1 MLIILGKLID
11 VMSMKIVI
19 VGPTGVGKTKLSV
32 ELAKVFDAYVINSD
46 AVQIYQELNIGSAKV
61 TEEEKEGIKH
71 FLFDIKRPDE
81 LYTVKDYQSDAR
93 NILNKYQD
101 KNLIVVGGTGLYV
114 TSLFYDYRFGL
125 DNDENYDNISKEEL
139 YKLVL
144 KKDPNCSIDKNNIIR
159 LKRFLKRNSN
169 EYVEPKLLYNDVF
182 FIGLTTPRDNLYD
195 IINKRVDKMFLD
207 GLVDE
212 VKTLYQKYPESSIL
226 KRAIGYKEIIAFLNG
241 EISLE
246 KAKELIKKNSRHY
259 AKRQYTWFN
268 NKMNIKWFNVDYNN
282 FNNTIKEVLNY
293 ISVVRNN
300 GK

>member
-144 KKDPNCSIDKNNIIR
+144 KKDPNCSIDKNNIVR
-159 LKRFLKRNSN
+159 LKRFLKRNNN

-182 FIGLTTPRDNLYD
+182 FIGLTTPRSNLYD

-246 KAKELIKKNSRHY
+246 EAKELIKKNSRHY

-282 FNNTIKEVLNY
+282 FNNTINEVLNY

>member
-125 DNDENYDNISKEEL
+125 DNEENYDNISKEEL

-144 KKDPNCSIDKNNIIR
+144 KKDPNCSIDKNNIVR

-182 FIGLTTPRDNLYD
+182 FVGLTTPRDNLYD

-246 KAKELIKKNSRHY
+246 EAKELIKKNSRHY

>member
-1 MLIILGKLID
+1 MLIILDKLID

-93 NILNKYQD
+93 NILSKYQD

-114 TSLFYDYRFGL
+114 TSLFYDYRFGI
-125 DNDENYDNISKEEL
+125 DNDENYDNMSKEEL
-139 YKLVL
+139 YKLAL
-144 KKDPNCSIDKNNIIR
+144 KKDSNCNIDKNNIIR

-195 IINKRVDKMFLD
+195 IINKRVDKMFLE

-212 VKTLYQKYPESSIL
+212 VKTLYQKYPQSSIL
-226 KRAIGYKEIIAFLNG
+226 KRAIGYKEIIEFLNG

-246 KAKELIKKNSRHY
+246 EAKELIKKNSRHY

-268 NKMNIKWFNVDYNN
+268 NKMDIKWFNVDYDN
-282 FNNTIKEVLNY
+282 FKNTINEVLNY
-293 ISVVRNN
+293 ISVVKKNE
-300 GK
+300 K

>member
-1 MLIILGKLID
+1 
-11 VMSMKIVI
+11 MKIVI

-144 KKDPNCSIDKNNIIR
+144 KKDPNCSIDKNNTVR
-159 LKRFLKRNSN
+159 LKRFLKRKSN

-207 GLVDE
+207 GLVEE

-246 KAKELIKKNSRHY
+246 EAKELIKKNSRHY

-268 NKMNIKWFNVDYNN
+268 NKMNIKWFNVDYDN

>member
-182 FIGLTTPRDNLYD
+182 FIGLTTPRSNLYD

-246 KAKELIKKNSRHY
+246 EAKELIKKKESMKNY
-259 AKRQYTWFN
+259 KN
-268 NKMNIKWFNVDYNN
+268 NNI
-282 FNNTIKEVLNY
+282 
-293 ISVVRNN
+293 
-300 GK
+300 

>member
-144 KKDPNCSIDKNNIIR
+144 KKDPNCSIDKNNIVR

-246 KAKELIKKNSRHY
+246 EAKELIKKNSRHY

-268 NKMNIKWFNVDYNN
+268 NKMNIKWFNVDYDN
-282 FNNTIKEVLNY
+282 FNNTINEVLNY

>member
-125 DNDENYDNISKEEL
+125 DNEENYDNISKEEL

-144 KKDPNCSIDKNNIIR
+144 KKDPNCSIDKNNIVR

-182 FIGLTTPRDNLYD
+182 FVGLTTPRDNLYD

-246 KAKELIKKNSRHY
+246 EAKELIKKNSRHY

-282 FNNTIKEVLNY
+282 FNNTINEVLNY

>member
-101 KNLIVVGGTGLYV
+101 KNLIVIGGTGLYV

-159 LKRFLKRNSN
+159 LKRFLKRKSN

-182 FIGLTTPRDNLYD
+182 FVGLTTPRDNLYD

-246 KAKELIKKNSRHY
+246 EAKELIKKNSRHY

-282 FNNTIKEVLNY
+282 FNNTINEVLNY
-293 ISVVRNN
+293 ISVVKNN

>member
-182 FIGLTTPRDNLYD
+182 FIGLTTPRSNLYD

-246 KAKELIKKNSRHY
+246 EAKELIKKNSRHY

-282 FNNTIKEVLNY
+282 FNNIIKEVLNY

>member
-125 DNDENYDNISKEEL
+125 DNDENYDNLSKEEL

>member
-19 VGPTGVGKTKLSV
+19 VGPTGVGKTQLSV

-159 LKRFLKRNSN
+159 LKRFLKRKSN

-195 IINKRVDKMFLD
+195 IINKRVDKMFLE

-246 KAKELIKKNSRHY
+246 EAKELIKKNSRHY

-268 NKMNIKWFNVDYNN
+268 NKMNIKWFNVDYDN

>member
-125 DNDENYDNISKEEL
+125 DNEENYDNISKEEL

-144 KKDPNCSIDKNNIIR
+144 KKDPNCSIDKNNTVR
-159 LKRFLKRNSN
+159 LKRFLKRKSN

-182 FIGLTTPRDNLYD
+182 FIGLTTPRSNLYD

-207 GLVDE
+207 GLVEE

-246 KAKELIKKNSRHY
+246 EAKELIKKNSRHY

-268 NKMNIKWFNVDYNN
+268 NKMNIKWFNVDYDN

-293 ISVVRNN
+293 ICVVRNN

>member
-182 FIGLTTPRDNLYD
+182 FIGLTTPRSNLYD

-246 KAKELIKKNSRHY
+246 EAKELIKKNSRHY

>member
-182 FIGLTTPRDNLYD
+182 FIGLTTPRSNLYD

>member
-159 LKRFLKRNSN
+159 LKRFLKRKSN

-182 FIGLTTPRDNLYD
+182 FIGLTTPRANLYD

-246 KAKELIKKNSRHY
+246 EAKELIKKNSRHY

-268 NKMNIKWFNVDYNN
+268 NKMNIKWFNVDYDN

-293 ISVVRNN
+293 ICVVRNN

>member
-125 DNDENYDNISKEEL
+125 DNEENYDNISKEEL

-159 LKRFLKRNSN
+159 LKRFLKRKSN

-182 FIGLTTPRDNLYD
+182 FVGLTTPRDNLYD

-212 VKTLYQKYPESSIL
+212 VKTLYQKYPESSIV

-246 KAKELIKKNSRHY
+246 EAKELIKKNSRRY

>member
-144 KKDPNCSIDKNNIIR
+144 KKDPNCSIDKNNTVR
-159 LKRFLKRNSN
+159 LKRFLKRKSN

-182 FIGLTTPRDNLYD
+182 FIGLTTPRSNLYD

-246 KAKELIKKNSRHY
+246 EAKELIKKNSRHY

-268 NKMNIKWFNVDYNN
+268 NKMNIKWFNVDYDN

-293 ISVVRNN
+293 ICVVRNN

>member
-125 DNDENYDNISKEEL
+125 DNEENYDNISKEEL

-144 KKDPNCSIDKNNIIR
+144 KKDPNCSIDKNNIVR
-159 LKRFLKRNSN
+159 LKRFLKRKSN

-182 FIGLTTPRDNLYD
+182 FVGLTTPRDNLYD

-226 KRAIGYKEIIAFLNG
+226 KRAIGYKEIIASLNG

-246 KAKELIKKNSRHY
+246 EAKKLIKKNSRHY

>member
-144 KKDPNCSIDKNNIIR
+144 KKDPNCSIDKNNIVR

-182 FIGLTTPRDNLYD
+182 FIGLTTSRDNLYD

-246 KAKELIKKNSRHY
+246 EAKELIKKNSRHY

-268 NKMNIKWFNVDYNN
+268 NKMNIKWFNVDYDN
-282 FNNTIKEVLNY
+282 FNNTINEVLNY

>member
-11 VMSMKIVI
+11 VMSMKIVL
-19 VGPTGVGKTKLSV
+19 VGPSGVGKTKLSV
-32 ELAKVFDAYVINSD
+32 VLAKVFDAYVINSD

-246 KAKELIKKNSRHY
+246 EAKELIKKNSRHY

>member
-144 KKDPNCSIDKNNIIR
+144 KKDPNCSIDKNNIVR

-182 FIGLTTPRDNLYD
+182 FVGLTTPRDNLYD

-246 KAKELIKKNSRHY
+246 EAKELIKKNSRHY

-282 FNNTIKEVLNY
+282 FNNTINEVLNY

>member
-144 KKDPNCSIDKNNIIR
+144 KKDPNCSIDKNNTVR
-159 LKRFLKRNSN
+159 LKRFLKRKSN

-207 GLVDE
+207 GLVEE

-246 KAKELIKKNSRHY
+246 EAKELIKKNSRHY

-268 NKMNIKWFNVDYNN
+268 NKMNIKWFNVDYDN

>member
-144 KKDPNCSIDKNNIIR
+144 KKDPNCSIDKNNIVR

-246 KAKELIKKNSRHY
+246 EAKELIKKNSRHY

-268 NKMNIKWFNVDYNN
+268 NKMNVKWFDVDYDN